1 MRCAKCNTENPA
13 GKKFCGDCGAALAN
27 LCPKCGADNPAGKG
41 FCGECGTALRAPLA
55 AASAK
60 QSNDSLIRVAET
72 PAPENLEGER
82 KTVTALFADL
92 KGSTELMEELDP
104 EAAHALVDPVMRIM
118 VEAVHRYEGYLA
130 RSTGDGIFALFGA
143 PVAHEDHPQRAL
155 YAALRLQ
162 QELNRYSASLREA
175 GNLPIEARVGVNTGE
190 VVAYSVETDGK
201 VEYRLIGHTAN
212 LAARLE
218 AIAPTGSIAIS
229 ERTRKF
235 VEGYFQLK
243 PLGPT
248 RVKGLSEPVNVY
260 EVTGLGPLRTRL
272 QRSAGRGLSK
282 FVGREREMEELKHA
296 AEQAKAGRG
305 QIVAATAEPGVGKSR
320 LFFEFKAKNQSGWLV
335 LETFSISHGKASA
348 YLPVIDLLR
357 AYFEIATEDDVRR
370 RRQKILGKLLE
381 LDRALEDTVP
391 YLYALLGIV
400 EGDDPLAQMD
410 AQIKRRRTFEA
421 IKRLLLRE
429 SLSQPL
435 MLIFEDLHWIDEET
449 QWLLNLL
456 ADSIA
461 SARILLLVNYRPEY
475 SHQWNGKTYYT
486 QVRLDPLGRE
496 GGEEM
501 LSALL
506 GDGHDL
512 LPLKRLIIERTEG
525 NPFFMEETVQVLFD
539 EGALMRD
546 GSAIKLTRSLGDLKI
561 PPTVQA
567 ILAARID
574 RLPQDEKD
582 LLQILAVLGREFALS
597 LIRPVTR
604 MADDDL
610 NRMLGKLQLAEFI
623 YEQPAT
629 GDIEY
634 VFKHALTQEALWCTH
649 HRSKGQTSGRIR
661 SRVRRR
667 AFRLDR

>member
-1 MRCAKCNTENPA
+1 
-13 GKKFCGDCGAALAN
+13 
-27 LCPKCGADNPAGKG
+27 
-41 FCGECGTALRAPLA
+41 
-55 AASAK
+55 
-60 QSNDSLIRVAET
+60 
-72 PAPENLEGER
+72 
-82 KTVTALFADL
+82 
-92 KGSTELMEELDP
+92 
-104 EAAHALVDPVMRIM
+104 
-118 VEAVHRYEGYLA
+118 
-130 RSTGDGIFALFGA
+130 
-143 PVAHEDHPQRAL
+143 
-155 YAALRLQ
+155 
-162 QELNRYSASLREA
+162 
-175 GNLPIEARVGVNTGE
+175 
-190 VVAYSVETDGK
+190 
-201 VEYRLIGHTAN
+201 
-212 LAARLE
+212 
-218 AIAPTGSIAIS
+218 
-229 ERTRKF
+229 
-235 VEGYFQLK
+235 
-243 PLGPT
+243 
-248 RVKGLSEPVNVY
+248 
-260 EVTGLGPLRTRL
+260 
-272 QRSAGRGLSK
+272 
-282 FVGREREMEELKHA
+282 
-296 AEQAKAGRG
+296 
-305 QIVAATAEPGVGKSR
+305 
-320 LFFEFKAKNQSGWLV
+320 V
-335 LETFSISHGKASA
+335 LETFSISHGKARA

-400 EGDDPLAQMD
+400 EGDDLLAQMD